1 MFKKSAYI
9 CMTANKKGV
18 DISMEV
24 SRLQSSPPRTVQ
36 PNENH
41 QTRHV
46 EQSFVIET
54 TTHQETAKHTKDK
67 EEKPL
72 ARVEMQSM
80 VDGMNK
86 FLEPSKTTVQFE
98 LHDKLDRYYVK
109 LVDSETKELVREIPP
124 EKMLDMY
131 AQMAEFMGFLVDEKI

>member
-24 SRLQSSPPRTVQ
+24 SRLQSSHPRTVQ
-36 PNENH
+36 PNENN

-54 TTHQETAKHTKDK
+54 STHQETTKHSKHK
-67 EEKPL
+67 EQKPL
-72 ARVEMQSM
+72 ERAEMESM
-80 VDGMNK
+80 VEGMNN
-86 FLEPSKTTVQFE
+86 FLEPSNTTIKFE

-109 LVDSETKELVREIPP
+109 LVDRETKELVREIPP

>member
-1 MFKKSAYI
+1 
-9 CMTANKKGV
+9 
-18 DISMEV
+18 MEV

-54 TTHQETAKHTKDK
+54 DTHQDATKHMKDRK
-67 EEKPL
+67 EQPL
-72 ARVEMQSM
+72 ARVEMESM

-86 FLEPSKTTVQFE
+86 FLEPSKTSIKFE

-109 LVDSETKELVREIPP
+109 VVDSETKELVREIPP

>member
-1 MFKKSAYI
+1 
-9 CMTANKKGV
+9 
-18 DISMEV
+18 MEV
-24 SRLQSSPPRTVQ
+24 SRLASSHPQTVQ

-46 EQSFVIET
+46 EQSFVIEAN
-54 TTHQETAKHTKDK
+54 THHETAKQTADK
-67 EEKPL
+67 EQKPL
-72 ARVEMQSM
+72 EKREIESM
-80 VDGMNK
+80 IEGLNK
-86 FLEPSKTTVQFE
+86 FLETSRTTIQFE